1 MIALSTY
8 STTLT
13 MSQVKLLQTTLVMEA
28 SGEPGIDKAMFVP
41 HVVYEIK
48 GDTSSSTIYPNYIA
62 FQRWIGE
69 MCPSQSGRLAI
80 NIMRLMHYEVK

>member
-1 MIALSTY
+1 MITLSTY

-13 MSQVKLLQTTLVMEA
+13 MLQVKLLPTTLVMET

-41 HVVYEIK
+41 HVVYVIK
-48 GDTSSSTIYPNYIA
+48 GDISRSTIYPNYIP

-69 MCPSQSGRLAI
+69 MYPSQSGRLAI
-80 NIMRLMHYEVK
+80 NIMRLMHD